1 MKKSELKQI
10 IKEELS
16 KIIGEIG
23 EATSNPYSYK
33 LTYEDGNNEDEG
45 YYTYEFE
52 TNSGTKYEVSVKLS
66 TTYREKSGGKNTK
79 EIVVAF
85 KTKNGEYEDVTQEN
99 DSYRIMATV
108 IQIVKDYLKE
118 TPDVDI
124 IEFSPAKSK
133 DNDSRRENMYKA
145 YISKQLPGSKVSVNG
160 SWYFVELK

>member
-1 MKKSELKQI
+1 MKKTELKQI

-33 LTYEDGNNEDEG
+33 LTYEDRTGMKR
-45 YYTYEFE
+45 YSFI
-52 TNSGTKYEVSVKLS
+52 TNSGTKYEVSVKLD

-118 TPDVDI
+118 TPDVDTI
-124 IEFSPAKSK
+124 SFSPAKSK

-145 YISKQLPGSKVSVNG
+145 YISKQLPGSKVSVDG
-160 SWYFVELK
+160 EWYVVELP

>member
-10 IKEELS
+10 IKEELN

-33 LTYEDGNNEDEG
+33 LTYEDEG
-45 YYTYEFE
+45 RKKYAFE
-52 TNSGTKYEVSVKLS
+52 TNSGTKYEVSVLKRL
-66 TTYREKSGGKNTK
+66 KQSGGKNTK

-85 KTKNGEYEDVTQEN
+85 KTKDGEYEDVTQEN

-108 IQIVKDYLKE
+108 VQIVKDYLEE
-118 TPDVDI
+118 TPDVDTI
-124 IEFSPAKSK
+124 AFSPAKSK

-160 SWYFVELK
+160 FWYIVELPKNAE